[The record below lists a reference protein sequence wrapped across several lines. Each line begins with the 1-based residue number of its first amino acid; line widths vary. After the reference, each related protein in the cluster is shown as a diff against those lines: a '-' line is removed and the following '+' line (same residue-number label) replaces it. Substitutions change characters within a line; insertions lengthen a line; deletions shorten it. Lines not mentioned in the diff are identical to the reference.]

1 LSKLDFL
8 SFGAAKRKA
17 GDPFGGAQA
26 ASDWYAEWAP
36 QQGGSLVEAL
46 CARIALFS
54 AESAN
59 ARLGLAELES
69 LLALNSLSWPQ
80 LQAVRAQY
88 LLNNRMPR
96 VLEEQLRV
104 QILRYAEVFST
115 AYQRFFCA
123 DALADASVRPLLP
136 LAVARVLA
144 FRADHALWLYFRH
157 FSPDPVFWLNV
168 NQLYAWA
175 ERAGLESLPLVLY
188 DDRAGTTIQD
198 EYIALLMTALLDAG
212 NLSARQVYAAH
223 QLALRLANR
232 THLLSDPADAS
243 FMVDLARG
251 APPARPRAGGVQG
264 QQRYWRT
271 ADICEPMNAWRIVYD
286 SGRMPDELR
295 RLNIDGLDG
304 GLLHRLVHEWADRPT
319 PYQRADRQ
327 PVNGR
332 SFEVAH
338 RLAVLHK
345 LIRQPD
351 EVRAKQD
358 DASFDD
364 AGALRIYGF
373 VTSRSRLRQAPASP
387 AAEATATLA
396 DSLPT
401 WHVEDQSTTGLGLS
415 LASTGSEWVNLGS
428 LIGYREAD
436 TWGLGIVRRIKR
448 PAPEKLFVGLEIV
461 SERPVAASLRA
472 EDGRPVVAET
482 QMPAER
488 VWQGGEIALF
498 VGCVREGRKV
508 NALILASASYA
519 LGKQQYMSA
528 RGKHFLI
535 ALGRVLEKGA
545 DWCLCEI
552 ELIRPVEALPK
563 P

>member
-1 LSKLDFL
+1 MSKLDFL

-36 QQGGSLVEAL
+36 QQGGTLVEAL
-46 CARIALFS
+46 CARVALFC

-69 LLALNSLSWPQ
+69 LLALNSLSWSQ
-80 LQAVRAQY
+80 LQAVRGQY

-115 AYQRFFCA
+115 AYQRFFSA
-123 DALADASVRPLLP
+123 DALADASIRPLLP

-232 THLLSDPADAS
+232 THLASDPADAS

-251 APPARPRAGGVQG
+251 APPVRPRAGGAEG

-327 PVNGR
+327 LVNGR
-332 SFEVAH
+332 SLEVAH

-387 AAEATATLA
+387 ATEATAALA
-396 DSLPT
+396 DTLPT
-401 WHVEDQSTTGLGLS
+401 WHVEDQSTSGLGLS

-436 TWGLGIVRRIKR
+436 SWGLGIVRRIKR

-482 QMPAER
+482 QLPADR